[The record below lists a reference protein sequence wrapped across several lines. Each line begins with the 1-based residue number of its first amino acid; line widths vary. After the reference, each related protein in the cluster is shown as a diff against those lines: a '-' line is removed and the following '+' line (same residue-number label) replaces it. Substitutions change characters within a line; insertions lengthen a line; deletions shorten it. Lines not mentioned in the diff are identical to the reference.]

1 MSINPK
7 QVVISILE
15 TNSKVL
21 EVLGHALKPFEIS
34 LQQFNVLRILRG
46 QKGVAANLSTVQER
60 MVNRM
65 SNTTRIIDKLIDK
78 EYVERSI
85 CKNNRRK
92 IELFITE
99 EGLSLLKKVDPI
111 VDQSEAEILRSL
123 KSMEQEELF
132 TLLKKNQY
140 LIKIS
145 TFMKANRPK
154 CGCGN
159 TQNLEGY
166 CDGSHLNK

>member
-46 QKGVAANLSTVQER
+46 QKGVTANLSTVQEH

-111 VDQSEAEILRSL
+111 VDQAEAEILQSL
-123 KSMEQEELF
+123 KPMEQEELF
-132 TLLKKNQY
+132 TLLKKIN
-140 LIKIS
+140 I
-145 TFMKANRPK
+145 
-154 CGCGN
+154 
-159 TQNLEGY
+159 
-166 CDGSHLNK
+166 